1 MRRQRKAKPLPPFF
15 PEDAVKPL
23 IEAGTEVPKEIL
35 IERAAGRV
43 SYPIFTFL
51 KMAVIHSI
59 RKDQDGNL
67 SLL

>member
-1 MRRQRKAKPLPPFF
+1 MRKQRKAKPLPPFF

-23 IEAGTEVPKEIL
+23 IEAGTELPREIL

-43 SYPIFTFL
+43 PYPVFTFL
-51 KMAVIHSI
+51 KMLVIHSI

-67 SLL
+67 SIL